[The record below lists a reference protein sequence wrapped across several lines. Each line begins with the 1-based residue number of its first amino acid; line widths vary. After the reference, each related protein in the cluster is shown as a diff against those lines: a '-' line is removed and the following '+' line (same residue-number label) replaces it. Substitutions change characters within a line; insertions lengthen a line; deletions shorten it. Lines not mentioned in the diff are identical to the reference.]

1 MKIEKNEKA
10 EKLVADLHDKT
21 DYFKHEKFTTS
32 IESWINFE
40 RGSKCF
46 AKAIYWYEHR
56 SKKNNKK

>member
-21 DYFKHEKFTTS
+21 DYFKHEKFKTS

-46 AKAIYWYEHR
+46 AKAIY
-56 SKKNNKK
+56 